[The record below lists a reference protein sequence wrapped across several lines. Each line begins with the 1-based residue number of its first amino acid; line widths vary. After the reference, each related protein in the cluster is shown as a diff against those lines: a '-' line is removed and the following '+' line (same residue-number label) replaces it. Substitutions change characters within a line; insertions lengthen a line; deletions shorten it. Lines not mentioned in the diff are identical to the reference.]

1 MERGLRAVFE
11 SATFTLT
18 LAVLVLAGGMGY
30 GFYKSHQTPDVSPP
44 VAAVPMTAPAAA
56 PADSASATKP

>member
-30 GFYKSHQTPDVSPP
+30 GFYKSHQTPDVSAP
-44 VAAVPMTAPAAA
+44 VTSVPMTAPAAV